1 MNPTTQQ
8 HFEHLLNLLKL
19 EKEEDLRQ
27 YQESV
32 QNRPLKKRVETG
44 FTWFPVALNK
54 SYIGLGEKIV
64 LEIDNLRKDIRSNP
78 PFQVGSIVSVFGTLS
93 DQEVGRAS
101 GVVARIKK
109 HGMRIVL
116 GTEQYPDWLYHAKLG
131 VDLGF
136 NDRTYR
142 EMQYAIQHVMNAKKD
157 SRLYE
162 LTNILLTDDS
172 PEFYQWEVEF
182 HDPDLNPSQNKALQ
196 KALEARDVAI
206 IHGPPG
212 TGKTTTL
219 VHLIHEVSK
228 RENQVLVCAP
238 SNTAVDLLT
247 LRCSEMG
254 LEVLRLGNPARV
266 EERLVGMTL
275 DGSIAAHDDFPS
287 LRKLRSEAE
296 KIRTQA
302 LKHKRKYGARE
313 AERRRSM
320 LKEARELK
328 KLAHQLEDYITH
340 QVLSR
345 TQVITAT
352 LTGSAHSLLK
362 DKHFHTV
369 FIDEAAQA
377 LEPSCWIPLLK
388 SDRVIMAGDHCQLP
402 PTVKSAQADKQG
414 LSQTLFEQIISRKK
428 EVAVML
434 NQQYRMHQHI
444 MGFSAKVFYDNQL
457 QADASVADRQ
467 LGPEFPALEFVD
479 TAGCGFDEFRDP
491 QTQSVSNPDEAHLLL
506 RHLATLINQIQSEAP
521 MLLERGLSIA
531 IIAPYKQQVRTLRE
545 QLHNS
550 PMLSD
555 FLSMISI
562 NTVDGFQGQERD
574 IVYLSLTRSNRKG
587 EIGFLRDIRR
597 TNVAL
602 TRAKQK
608 LVVIGDSATLARHP
622 FYESFFDY
630 AEELDAYRT
639 AWEWAE

>member
-1 MNPTTQQ
+1 MNPREQ
-8 HFEHLLNLLKL
+8 HFNHLLELLKL
-19 EKEEDLRQ
+19 EREEDLRQ
-27 YQESV
+27 YQELV
-32 QNRPLKKRVETG
+32 QNRPLKKRIETG
-44 FTWFPVALNK
+44 STWYPIALNK

-101 GVVARIKK
+101 GVVARFKK

-116 GTEQYPDWLYHAKLG
+116 GTEQFPDWLFHAKLG

-142 EMQYAIQHVMNAKKD
+142 EMEYAVNQVLGAKRD

-162 LTNILLTDDS
+162 LSNILLTEDK
-172 PEFYQWEVEF
+172 PEFYQWKVNF
-182 HDPDLNPSQNKALQ
+182 RDPNLNLSQNQALQ
-196 KALEARDVAI
+196 NALEARDVAI

-254 LEVLRLGNPARV
+254 LAVLRLGNPARV
-266 EERLVGMTL
+266 EERLLNLTL
-275 DGSIAAHDDFPS
+275 DGSIAEHSDFPS
-287 LRKLRSEAE
+287 LRKLRAEAE
-296 KIRTQA
+296 NIRTQA
-302 LKHKRKYGARE
+302 LKHKRKYGAKE
-313 AERRRSM
+313 AERRRAM
-320 LKEARELK
+320 LKEAREFK

-345 TQVITAT
+345 TQVIATT

-377 LEPSCWIPLLK
+377 LEPACWIPVLK

-402 PTVKSAQADKQG
+402 PTVKSTQAEKKG
-414 LSQTLFEQIISRKK
+414 LGRTLFEQIIDKK
-428 EVAVML
+428 EVSVML
-434 NQQYRMHQHI
+434 KQQYRMHQQI
-444 MGFSAKVFYDNQL
+444 MGFSGKTFYDDQL
-457 QADASVADRQ
+457 EADASVANRVI
-467 LGPEFPALEFVD
+467 GPNFPPLEFVD
-479 TAGCGFDEFRDP
+479 TAGCGFDEQRDP
-491 QTQSVSNPDEAHLLL
+491 QTQSVSNPDEAQLLL
-506 RHLATLINQIQSEAP
+506 RHLATLLIQVQQEVP
-521 MLLERGLSIA
+521 LLIEQRISIA

-550 PMLSD
+550 PLLSD
-555 FLSMISI
+555 FLPLISI

-608 LVVIGDSATLARHP
+608 LVVIGDSATLAKHP
-622 FYESFFDY
+622 FYSDFFDY